1 MLARF
6 GQPVAFAALRGQRVS
21 LWLPSNF
28 GCNELTN
35 IYEQPTQLFITES
48 SWHSGD
54 CASRERDGVW
64 RGSIDK
70 WLGVMHMAWGGS
82 ESLRGWL
89 GSPFASHGQDTRP
102 DRPRLHGHPCFFSS
116 KHPRPPVVPRS
127 TLSTTEPAASL
138 AQTIGRGPCRACR
151 MQCTQRKS
159 VGQRRRERKGV
170 KTSLA
175 RRAGAARS
183 RTSRPRFKFRMTL
196 PE

>member
-28 GCNELTN
+28 GCNELTD

-89 GSPFASHGQDTRP
+89 GSPFASHAQDTRP

-116 KHPRPPVVPRS
+116 KHPRPPVFPRS
-127 TLSTTEPAASL
+127 TLSTTELRRHMWRDRRPQPFWLKPLDAD
-138 AQTIGRGPCRACR
+138 RGGHVACN
-151 MQCTQRKS
+151 
-159 VGQRRRERKGV
+159 
-170 KTSLA
+170 
-175 RRAGAARS
+175 ARS
-183 RTSRPRFKFRMTL
+183 GKA
-196 PE
+196 